1 MKEQHLKEAFSILSA
16 RRNYARTTQE
26 AHLQEVKQTIPEIAE
41 INRQLFHTSQ
51 DLMQIIRSGKN
62 VQERTKQLALQ
73 NQQGQ
78 KMIRQLL
85 SMHGYPE
92 NYLDII
98 YKCPYCNDTGY
109 ANGSYC
115 SCLLTLAGNLA
126 AKELNQT
133 AQIQLCRFE
142 TFSLEYYRGQ
152 KTEKG
157 ADCYPPMKKI
167 LEYCQDYA
175 LHFNKNSPS
184 ILMFGETGLGKTH
197 LSLSIASVVLEHGY
211 SVLYDSV
218 INFLRRIEQEHF
230 GREKSDTDTMELLL
244 TCDLLILDDLG
255 TEFDSPFYRSTI
267 YNLIN
272 TRMNRSRPTII
283 STNLDNDGISHR
295 YEDRITSRIFATYT
309 NLHFVG
315 YDIRILKKQQEQRTE
330 TGKRF

>member
-1 MKEQHLKEAFSILSA
+1 MKEQHLKEALSILSA
-16 RRNYARTTQE
+16 RRNAARTTQE
-26 AHLQEVKQTIPEIAE
+26 QHLQEVEQTIPEIIE

-51 DLMQIIRSGKN
+51 ELMQIIRSGEN
-62 VQERTKQLALQ
+62 VEERTKRLALQ

-78 KMIRQLL
+78 TMIRQLL
-85 SMHGYPE
+85 VLHGYPE
-92 NYLDII
+92 TYLDII
-98 YKCPYCNDTGY
+98 YQCPYCNDTGY
-109 ANGSYC
+109 ANGNYC

-126 AKELNQT
+126 TKELNQT

-157 ADCYPPMKKI
+157 SDCYQAMQKI
-167 LEYCQDYA
+167 LHYCQDYA
-175 LHFNKNSPS
+175 QHFNKKSPS
-184 ILMFGETGLGKTH
+184 ILMFGKTGRGKTH

-230 GREKSDTDTMELLL
+230 GRDKSDTDTMELLL

-255 TEFDSPFYRSTI
+255 TEFDSPFYQSTI

-272 TRMNRSRPTII
+272 TRMNRSLPTII
-283 STNLDNDGISHR
+283 STNLDYNGISHR
-295 YEDRITSRIFATYT
+295 YEERITSRIFATYF
-309 NLHFVG
+309 NLCFVG
-315 YDIRILKKQQEQRTE
+315 QDVRILKAQNAKKQE